1 MIVFEFE
8 LSDFRKPDSG
18 STYTYAPY
26 DERKI
31 FTIRSATR
39 AYDDMLAEVLDMA
52 RQHGLQY
59 LSVRNYSRKTNDD
72 LVLYYTRDY
81 DIVAD
86 ETGELKLVNE
96 WARRGL

>member
-8 LSDFRKPDSG
+8 LSDFRKPESG
-18 STYTYAPY
+18 FTYTYSSY

>member
-1 MIVFEFE
+1 MIAFEFE
-8 LSDFRKPDSG
+8 LSDFRKPEPG
-18 STYTYAPY
+18 STYIYSPY

-31 FTIRSATR
+31 FIIRSATK
-39 AYDDMLAEVLDMA
+39 AYDDMLAEVLGMA

-59 LSVRNYSRKTNDD
+59 LSVRTYSRKLNDD

-86 ETGELKLVNE
+86 ETGELKVVNE
-96 WARRGL
+96 WSRRGI

>member
-8 LSDFRKPDSG
+8 LSDFRKPESG
-18 STYTYAPY
+18 STYIYSPY

-39 AYDDMLAEVLDMA
+39 AYGDMLAEVLGMA
-52 RQHGLQY
+52 RQLGLQY
-59 LSVRNYSRKTNDD
+59 LSVRTYARKTNDD
-72 LVLYYTRDY
+72 LVIYYTRDY

-86 ETGELKLVNE
+86 ETGKLKLVNE
-96 WARRGL
+96 WARRGI